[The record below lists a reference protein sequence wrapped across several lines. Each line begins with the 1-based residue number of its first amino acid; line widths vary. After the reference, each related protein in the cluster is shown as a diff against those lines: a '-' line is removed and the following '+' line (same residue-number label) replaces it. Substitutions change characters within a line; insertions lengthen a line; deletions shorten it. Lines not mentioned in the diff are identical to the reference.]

1 MSERNELKQ
10 VLADFPIKKPFPL
23 KRTPVQLK
31 PPTPAPAPTTV
42 APETTVPLPT
52 APVSETKVNA
62 ATQVIAGTPVPGKTE
77 VPRNTV
83 VSTATPVEAGI
94 LATENTKEFPA
105 ATPVSL
111 ETLAAPET
119 KVDPASSVSTDT
131 QAPATTPAAAAD
143 GHSTTARDQ
152 DSAVTLEAQTASKL
166 DNGYTRLPNS
176 ILMRIV
182 NGDLLR
188 SEIQVLLLI
197 ARFTISF
204 QKRHAPISKAVLERR
219 TGLRGPAVLHAISA
233 LLAKGLIEKIPGDQ
247 YRPNLLGLRFT
258 DEWDFFGKKPGTDSG
273 EPPVSAK
280 TRGADATTVA
290 PPAPV
295 SKETAGS
302 VAPAT
307 PAGLAA
313 ATHFKDIPTKENNN
327 SLCALPGP
335 IQSYFS
341 ETTMPSRKRE
351 SEWRAYKELRQQYSD
366 SEIAKCLQSV
376 RGVELPGGETC
387 HSPMAYLAVAM
398 NEILSTVCDKE
409 RSALRRAEEAARFE
423 AEARRQSEEDAR
435 EQLEQA
441 ARERAF
447 SKFVENQ
454 NEAEVIAQTCIKHN
468 FPITTGSIAR
478 SFAISRWWSVQLKS
492 EGDAECSN

>member
-10 VLADFPIKKPFPL
+10 ALADFPIKKPFPL

-31 PPTPAPAPTTV
+31 PPTPVPAPTQVTLEAPVPVPPSVPTNTGVTVPAPVDAKTEAPIETEVSRSTVVPEESPVATKTSAPEITAQVSVATPVPAQTQVSCKTEV
-42 APETTVPLPT
+42 APPP
-52 APVSETKVNA
+52 PVSENTR
-62 ATQVIAGTPVPGKTE
+62 VP
-77 VPRNTV
+77 
-83 VSTATPVEAGI
+83 TATP
-94 LATENTKEFPA
+94 AT
-105 ATPVSL
+105 VS
-111 ETLAAPET
+111 
-119 KVDPASSVSTDT
+119 
-131 QAPATTPAAAAD
+131 D
-143 GHSTTARDQ
+143 GHSTAARDQ

-166 DNGYTRLPNS
+166 DNGYTRLPNA

-204 QKRHAPISKAVLERR
+204 QKRHAPLSKAVLERR
-219 TGLRGPAVLHAISA
+219 TGLRGPAVLQAISA

-258 DEWDFFGKKPGTDSG
+258 DEWDFFGKKSG
-273 EPPVSAK
+273 FSAEPPVSAE
-280 TRGADATTVA
+280 TRVTEATTVA
-290 PPAPV
+290 PSTPV
-295 SKETAGS
+295 NSETNGS

-307 PAGLAA
+307 PAGIPAE
-313 ATHFKDIPTKENNN
+313 THFKDIPTKENNN
-327 SLCALPGP
+327 SLSAMPDS

-341 ETTMPSRKRE
+341 ETMPARKRE
-351 SEWRAYKELRQQYSD
+351 SEWRAYKDLRQQYSD
-366 SEIAKCLQSV
+366 PEIAKCLQSV
-376 RGVELPGGETC
+376 RNDQLPGGETC

-398 NEILSTVCDKE
+398 NEILAKVCDRE
-409 RSALRRAEEAARFE
+409 RLALRRAEEAARFE

-441 ARERAF
+441 TRERAF
-447 SKFVENQ
+447 SKFLENQ

-468 FPITTGSIAR
+468 FPITTGPIAR
-478 SFAISRWWSVQLKS
+478 SFAISRWWSVHAKS
-492 EGDAECSN
+492 EGYAECSN